1 MARNPQA
8 LTIVKNISG
17 RGMFFGWLPPHG
29 RYLEDEELVEV
40 QGTLETLFQTD
51 PNKTY
56 LREYLRDIAD
66 RRVEVSHEAGSTI
79 AAHTPVDDNFE
90 LANITENEAEYYRD
104 QMLCLSEES
113 GLYRFDAQ
121 NTLTPDADKVVI
133 PFDIPSSAF
142 PGRWIKITGP
152 SAVTTIGATGVT
164 GATGPTGPT
173 GVSGADG
180 LAGATGV
187 TGVTGATGVG
197 VTGATG
203 PSGLRGVTGA
213 TGAGVTGATGLQ
225 GVTGVSGV
233 DGVTG
238 ASGLQG
244 VTGVTGVT
252 GPAGS
257 TGASGTNGLPGVTGI
272 TGATGATGVGI
283 TGVTGPSGVPG
294 GLGVTGVTGATGLG
308 VTGVTGVTGATGPT
322 GSGTEIQRLQVYDIT
337 HPIELHDE
345 EGLQHGDRILV
356 YEGRECDDIF
366 VYYTWDSGTRS
377 SSSSSSSCAS
387 ENMPYTV
394 DGLSGRWIATA
405 GRYINGLQI
414 TPSAPVFNKDFV
426 SRKTITVTHN
436 LGVFPN
442 VSVVIKQT
450 GAKQSTF
457 YGDYARCG
465 HCRAGFGGVSHPSAN
480 MKVKQMGHY
489 GRGGYGRG
497 RYGRTQQY
505 FRLDPFFFEVIHL
518 NRNKFRVSLLRTET
532 GTVVYG

>member
-90 LANITENEAEYYRD
+90 LANITETEAEYYRD

-121 NTLTPDADKVVI
+121 STLTPDADKVVI
-133 PFDIPSSAF
+133 PFDIPSSAL

-164 GATGPTGPT
+164 GATGLMGPT

-187 TGVTGATGVG
+187 TGVTGATGIG
-197 VTGATG
+197 ATGATG

-213 TGAGVTGATGLQ
+213 TGVGVTGATGLQ
-225 GVTGVSGV
+225 GATGVSGV
-233 DGVTG
+233 
-238 ASGLQG
+238 SG
-244 VTGVTGVT
+244 VTGVT
-252 GPAGS
+252 
-257 TGASGTNGLPGVTGI
+257 
-272 TGATGATGVGI
+272 
-283 TGVTGPSGVPG
+283 
-294 GLGVTGVTGATGLG
+294 GLGVTGVTGAS
-308 VTGVTGVTGATGPT
+308 GVTGATGPT

-337 HPIELHDE
+337 RPVELHDE

-356 YEGRECDDIF
+356 YEGKECDDIF
-366 VYYTWDSGTRS
+366 VYYTWDSGMRS

-414 TPSAPVFNKDFV
+414 TPSAPVFNKDFA

-465 HCRAGFGGVSHPSAN
+465 HCRAGFGGVSHPNAN
-480 MKVKQMGHY
+480 VKVKQMGHY

-497 RYGRTQQY
+497 RYGKTQQY
-505 FRLDPFFFEVIHL
+505 FRLDSFFFEVIHL